1 MSAAT
6 FLPHLTPTLLGAAG
20 GSGGGTVPQGP
31 QEVNLTLVLIAAGLI
46 GVGVY
51 LLLERSL
58 SRVLVGL
65 VMMGNGVSVG
75 FMVASGPSG
84 EAPIVT
90 DAEGVTYSD
99 PLPQA
104 MVLTA
109 IVIMLATVS
118 FVLAMA
124 YRSWQLEGNDDVQ
137 DDTEDALIRR
147 MAAQDVESDSYRAE
161 DDETED
167 DSASDFTTEE
177 LAEAAEAEA
186 AERERERAA
195 KVLRDVARKEQA
207 AREQEAKELA
217 AKEKAVLERA
227 QERAQERAPEP
238 TDPSDPT
245 DDSKEADR

>member
-1 MSAAT
+1 MSGLIGHGLPVLVRAAADT
-6 FLPHLTPTLLGAAG
+6 TGG
-20 GSGGGTVPQGP
+20 GEVSGSGPV
-31 QEVNLTLVLIAAGLI
+31 EVNLTLVLIAAGLI
-46 GVGVY
+46 GCGVY

-65 VMMGNGVSVG
+65 VMMGNGVSLG
-75 FMVASGPSG
+75 FLVASGPAG

-124 YRSWQLEGNDDVQ
+124 YRSWQLTGHDDVQ

-147 MAAQDVESDSYRAE
+147 MAAQDVESSAYRAE
-161 DDETED
+161 GGTTGLDPDETD
-167 DSASDFTTEE
+167 SDFTDEE
-177 LAEAAEAEA
+177 LAEAAEAEMRLREPETVGTPA
-186 AERERERAA
+186 GETPTEETEER
-195 KVLRDVARKEQA
+195 
-207 AREQEAKELA
+207 
-217 AKEKAVLERA
+217 
-227 QERAQERAPEP
+227 
-238 TDPSDPT
+238 
-245 DDSKEADR
+245 

>member
-1 MSAAT
+1 MST
-6 FLPHLTPTLLGAAG
+6 LPALLRAAG
-20 GSGGGTVPQGP
+20 GSGGGTVAGGP
-31 QEVNLTLVLIAAGLI
+31 QDVNLTLVVIAAGLI
-46 GVGVY
+46 GTGVY

-65 VMMGNGVSVG
+65 VMMGNGVSIG
-75 FMVASGPSG
+75 FLVASGPAG

-124 YRSWQLEGNDDVQ
+124 YRSWQLTGHDDVQ

-147 MAAQDVESDSYRAE
+147 MAAQDVESQSFRAE
-161 DDETED
+161 NDDDEDEVEVD
-167 DSASDFTTEE
+167 SDFTEAE
-177 LAEAAEAEA
+177 LAEAEAVEA
-186 AERERERAA
+186 AERERERAEKA
-195 KVLRDVARKEQA
+195 ERAERAEAERERERAEKAEKARKE
-207 AREQEAKELA
+207 EQ
-217 AKEKAVLERA
+217 
-227 QERAQERAPEP
+227 
-238 TDPSDPT
+238 
-245 DDSKEADR
+245 